1 MKLGRPHVPIGI
13 LISIVVTLIIGLVA
27 RPIIS
32 ANATEQQ
39 LARNVLLSAIP
50 FIFIFVAI
58 ILAFMALIWAAA
70 SMLNRNIPERIYRPV
85 ERVIIAG
92 IVLGVIGMFQP
103 WWFMAYRLGFFML
116 FFSTLAFILWSH
128 IVPRG
133 AQAGHLSSVSVAEFE
148 QNEG

>member
-13 LISIVVTLIIGLVA
+13 LISIVVTLIIGLA
-27 RPIIS
+27 AQPIIS

-85 ERVIIAG
+85 ERLFIAG

-103 WWFMAYRLGFFML
+103 WWFIAYRIGFFML

-128 IVPRG
+128 IVPQG
-133 AQAGHLSSVSVAEFE
+133 AQAGHLSSVSITEFE